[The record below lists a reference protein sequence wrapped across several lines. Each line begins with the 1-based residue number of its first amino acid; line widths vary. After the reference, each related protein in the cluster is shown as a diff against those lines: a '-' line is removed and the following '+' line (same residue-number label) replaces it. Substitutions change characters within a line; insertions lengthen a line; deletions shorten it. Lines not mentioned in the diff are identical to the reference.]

1 MNANNQDLTFV
12 VDFTVT
18 VPREIWDNAEL
29 SYNDSEYTFY
39 DSDFISE
46 ENDIVTASIKLE
58 TESFW
63 STPDRA
69 RTAFDEYSESLP
81 NPRIVFFMHN
91 APVLNTALYSI
102 REYGI

>member
-1 MNANNQDLTFV
+1 MYNQDLSIVIEFI
-12 VDFTVT
+12 VT
-18 VPREIWDNAEL
+18 VPREIWDNVEL
-29 SYNDSEYTFY
+29 SFSNTDYSFY
-39 DSDFISE
+39 DADFISE

-81 NPRIVFFMHN
+81 NPRIVFFMYN
-91 APVLNTALYSI
+91 APVSNTALHKI

>member
-18 VPREIWDNAEL
+18 VPREIWDNVEL
-29 SYNDSEYTFY
+29 SYNEEYSFY
-39 DSDFISE
+39 DADEISE
-46 ENDIVTASIKLE
+46 NNGIVTASIKLE

-69 RTAFDEYSESLP
+69 RAAFDEYSESLP
-81 NPRIVFFMHN
+81 DPRIVFFMYN
-91 APVLNTALYSI
+91 APVSNTALYKI